1 MFLQR
6 VQPIFNGVKSEISC
20 QRVKRSRGSSARSAV
35 KGESHSET
43 GKLKKSR
50 DFFNF
55 FVTLCNKSYLHPS
68 YS

>member
-6 VQPIFNGVKSEISC
+6 VQPIFNGVKS
-20 QRVKRSRGSSARSAV
+20 
-35 KGESHSET
+35 ESHSET